1 MESVLEMD
9 IMLYVGNLAK
19 SVSENEL
26 RTLFSRVGEVTSLHI
41 VLDAKGIAEH
51 YGFVGMS
58 TQNEADNAVRQFNR
72 YLLSERP
79 LRVGLVRMRHT
90 HGGLPITP

>member
-1 MESVLEMD
+1 MD
-9 IMLYVGNLAK
+9 AVLYVGNLAK

-26 RTLFSRVGEVTSLHI
+26 RSLFSQAGEVTSLRI
-41 VLDAKGIAEH
+41 VSDASGIAEH

-58 TQNEADNAVRQFNR
+58 SQYEANDAIRLFNH

-79 LRVGLVRMRHT
+79 LRVGLVRLRRT
-90 HGGLPITP
+90 SGVPRPPLAP